1 MGRSL
6 TTFVAPASGLGH
18 IGLRVIRVSLPDPL
32 LQIAADQAHAAGR
45 KIDDPG

>member
-1 MGRSL
+1 MPR
-6 TTFVAPASGLGH
+6 
-18 IGLRVIRVSLPDPL
+18 IKVSLPDPI